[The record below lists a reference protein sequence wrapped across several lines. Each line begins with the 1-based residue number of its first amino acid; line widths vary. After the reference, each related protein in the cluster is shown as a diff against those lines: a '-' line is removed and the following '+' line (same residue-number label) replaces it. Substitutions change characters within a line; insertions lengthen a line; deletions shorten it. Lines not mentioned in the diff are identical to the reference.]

1 MISNIITML
10 IYGLGVIIWLITSL
24 TTHWEITSRTVK
36 LVPIP
41 SHKIGEMQVGKVI
54 HWWSYSPL

>member
-1 MISNIITML
+1 MISNIITVL
-10 IYGLGVIIWLITSL
+10 IYGLGLLIWLLTGL
-24 TTHWEITSRTVK
+24 TTYWGITERTFK

-54 HWWSYSPL
+54 Q